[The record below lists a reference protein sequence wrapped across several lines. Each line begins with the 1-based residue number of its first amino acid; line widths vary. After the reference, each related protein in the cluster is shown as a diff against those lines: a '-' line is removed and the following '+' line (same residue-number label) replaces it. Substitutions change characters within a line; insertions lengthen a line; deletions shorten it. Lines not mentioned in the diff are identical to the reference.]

1 MARYG
6 VKAFLQVAALAIFLR
21 IVLLVYGEWQDRF
34 LEVKYTDVD
43 YWVFSDAAEAIRA
56 GKSPFSRHTYRY
68 TPLLAYLLVPNAWLG
83 PVWGKVL
90 FAAFDIVAGWIIYR
104 FLVRSTN
111 ASRAAYLTAAFWL
124 LNVMTFTISTRGNA
138 ESILC
143 SLLLGSLYLL
153 TAGRHALAGALFGAA
168 VHLKL
173 FPIIYAVA
181 ILAYLSN
188 GKSRKSIDSPP
199 ISPKM
204 MPVEVTPSPS
214 PPGSPNA
221 SPTSSLKN
229 RKKRMAQELAS
240 QRPSALATPQKI
252 MAVKLSTP
260 ARRLRNIMAFFLSA
274 AVIFALLG
282 GFSYWKFGM
291 EYIQEA
297 VLYHLT
303 RKDHRHNFSPYF
315 YLFYTEA
322 AGTALPRFS
331 ELLAFIPQALFFLAA
346 GAKFGRKDLPFACF
360 IITFVFVTF
369 NKVITSQVRLNY
381 LRVRVLIPPHPS
393 FIVLYLVR
401 LPLPPRLRLPPQHV
415 QSPLGGPL
423 AGLVWGAGPLAALC
437 LQAGI
442 PRPGTVYFRLG
453 CVHCLFAGKHLDCR
467 SIHATPF
474 CARDPPR
481 RTRNHYPQQCQL
493 VTKLL

>member
-6 VKAFLQVAALAIFLR
+6 LRALFQVISLAVFLR

-43 YWVFSDAAEAIRA
+43 YWVFSDAAEAIRT
-56 GKSPFSRHTYRY
+56 GKSPFTRHTYRY

-83 PVWGKVL
+83 AAWGKVL
-90 FAAFDIVAGWIIYR
+90 FSAFDIVAGWVIYL

-111 ASRAAYLTAAFWL
+111 PSRAAYLTGAFWL

-143 SLLLGSLYLL
+143 TLLLGSLYLL
-153 TAGRHALAGALFGAA
+153 TSARYVSAGVLFGAA

-173 FPIIYAVA
+173 FPIIYGVA
-181 ILAYLSN
+181 ILSYLFN

-214 PPGSPNA
+214 PPASPNA
-221 SPTSSLKN
+221 SPTSLKN
-229 RKKRMAQELAS
+229 RKKKFVQEVAS

-252 MAVKLSTP
+252 TAVKLTTP
-260 ARRLRNIMAFFLSA
+260 VSRLKNVFTFGLSA
-274 AVIFALLG
+274 LATFSVLT
-282 GFSYWKFGM
+282 GFCYWKYGA
-291 EYIQEA
+291 EYIQEGI
-297 VLYHLT
+297 LYHLI

-322 AGTALPRFS
+322 SGVLLPKFF
-331 ELLAFIPQALFFLAA
+331 EILTFIPQLLFFVAA
-346 GAKFGRKDLPFACF
+346 GAKFGRKDLTFACF

-369 NKVITSQVRLNY
+369 NKVVTSQVSPNAPFQQSNPS
-381 LRVRVLIPPHPS
+381 VLHM
-393 FIVLYLVR
+393 VY
-401 LPLPPRLRLPPQHV
+401 
-415 QSPLGGPL
+415 
-423 AGLVWGAGPLAALC
+423 GLISVS
-437 LQAGI
+437 
-442 PRPGTVYFRLG
+442 V
-453 CVHCLFAGKHLDCR
+453 CVPA
-467 SIHATPF
+467 
-474 CARDPPR
+474 
-481 RTRNHYPQQCQL
+481 
-493 VTKLL
+493 